1 LKTALSLFALM
12 VLSGSPAWAGRKPIA
27 PPPLTLEH
35 HHASG
40 AFSFRTPEGWTVGSS
55 ASGALEAWSGDLGV
69 RFVYSQGEAGYDSL
83 HATCILEGLASPS
96 AAEPRLKY
104 EYEYVGG
111 VLGNRRVLDSAHSI
125 RYDEAVHG
133 HREWRQRTVTV
144 VGGGLS
150 LCVMSYAPTGLGSKT
165 AEARAVL
172 DAVMGSITFP

>member
-1 LKTALSLFALM
+1 MKTGLSLLALM
-12 VLSGSPAWAGRKPIA
+12 LLPGSAWAGRKAIA

-35 HHASG
+35 KHASG
-40 AFSFRTPEGWTVGSS
+40 AFSFRTPDGWKVAPG

-69 RFVYSQGEAGYDSL
+69 RFLYNEGESGYDSL
-83 HATCILEGLASPS
+83 HATCILEGLAPAS

-111 VLGNRRVLDSAHSI
+111 VLGNRRVLDSAHSM
-125 RYDEAVHG
+125 RYDDPVHG

-150 LCVMSYAPTGLGSKT
+150 LCVMSFAPKAVWKT
-165 AEARAVL
+165 APEARAVL
-172 DAVMGSITFP
+172 DAVMGSLTFRR

>member
-1 LKTALSLFALM
+1 MKTALSFLALM
-12 VLSGSPAWAGRKPIA
+12 VLPGSAWAGRKPIA

-35 HHASG
+35 RHASG
-40 AFSFRTPEGWTVGSS
+40 AFSFRTPEGWTVAPG

-69 RFVYSQGEAGYDSL
+69 KFIYAEGENGADSL
-83 HATCILEGLASPS
+83 HAACILEGLAPAS
-96 AAEPRLKY
+96 AAEPQLKY

-111 VLGNRRVLDSAHSI
+111 ILGNRHVLDTAHAM

-150 LCVMSYAPTGLGSKT
+150 LCVMSFAPTGLWKKT
-165 AEARAVL
+165 PQTRAVL
-172 DAVMGSITFP
+172 DAVMGSLSFR